1 MKKITSKSLAEQ
13 FVRAILNNNKMVQ
26 LWDNPND
33 NRIMEIKEVDTY
45 FEVEFADTVNGV
57 TFRKE
62 TMRLP
67 MLVEIVWENR
77 KFINQS
83 EQLNNL

>member
-1 MKKITSKSLAEQ
+1 MKKITSKALAEQ
-13 FVRAILNNNKMVQ
+13 FVRAILNDNKMVQ
-26 LWDNPND
+26 LWDNPKD
-33 NRIMEIKEVDTY
+33 NRIMEIREVDDC
-45 FEVEFADTVNGV
+45 FEVEFVDTVNGV
-57 TFRKE
+57 TFKKE

-83 EQLNNL
+83 GQLNNL